1 MRTSSGVRPKAAV
14 SSGSK
19 VRTSL
24 GKKTGEATVQIEG
37 GQEKV
42 GSASEEVIKQASS
55 VVELPTQVFP
65 FQVNEQD
72 DHLLYWE
79 TPPSWWIDAMDAL
92 ENAADLQLT
101 KAPELQTNITDE
113 LMEIE
118 APPDVSVTLERW
130 EVLAAMLLLRALD
143 SVMLDVQPYQA
154 LRYGRNTPILTIG
167 LPSQP
172 RYSMG
177 MRKSRSLSPDKL
189 EQFITAPKDSAPEA
203 AAPKKVGSKEV
214 TSKEAAS
221 KATAPMES
229 GARKSGPK
237 DTVSK
242 AGSANQR
249 SDSPLRPTA
258 TKDSSRKEAGPR
270 DVSPLQP
277 NTTRDSSRKEASL
290 RDVSPLQRGPK
301 DTVSKAG
308 SANPRN
314 DSPLRPTAT
323 KDSSRK
329 DAKPRDVPTVQAVQQ
344 EFVDRS
350 EGGVSA
356 PPSGSLNPNLLY
368 LGEVRSNPPNRS
380 NQPTS
385 VAALSTTPTSPVSP
399 LPGQSQSW
407 GQTSSGSLGA
417 GATATRSAG
426 SLLPSRSA
434 VQPRVSPAPNTSR
447 VAQAQRAPQVGPSR
461 QVSEQSA
468 AGARQPNVPQRQAV
482 SVPGAPRV
490 LPARRS

>member
-1 MRTSSGVRPKAAV
+1 M
-14 SSGSK
+14 
-19 VRTSL
+19 
-24 GKKTGEATVQIEG
+24 
-37 GQEKV
+37 
-42 GSASEEVIKQASS
+42 
-55 VVELPTQVFP
+55 ELPTQVFA
-65 FQVNEQD
+65 FQANKQD

-79 TPPSWWIDAMDAL
+79 TPPAWWIDAMDAL

-154 LRYGRNTPILTIG
+154 LRYGRNTPVLTIG

-189 EQFITAPKDSAPEA
+189 EQLITAPKESAPEA
-203 AAPKKVGSKEV
+203 VAPKKVGSKEV

-229 GARKSGPK
+229 SARKTWPK

-242 AGSANQR
+242 AGSANPRSDSPLRPNTTRDSSRKEASPRDVSPLQRGPKDTVSKFGSANPR

-258 TKDSSRKEAGPR
+258 TKDSSRK
-270 DVSPLQP
+270 
-277 NTTRDSSRKEASL
+277 DS
-290 RDVSPLQRGPK
+290 
-301 DTVSKAG
+301 
-308 SANPRN
+308 
-314 DSPLRPTAT
+314 
-323 KDSSRK
+323 
-329 DAKPRDVPTVQAVQQ
+329 KPRDVPTVQADQPEYV
-344 EFVDRS
+344 ERS
-350 EGGVSA
+350 EGVSA

-368 LGEVRSNPPNRS
+368 SAEVLSNPPNRN

-385 VAALSTTPTSPVSP
+385 VAALSSTPTSPVSP

-407 GQTSSGSLGA
+407 GQTSTGSFST

-447 VAQAQRAPQVGPSR
+447 VAQAQRVSPQVGPSR
-461 QVSEQSA
+461 QVLEQPP
-468 AGARQPNVPQRQAV
+468 AGSARQPIVPQRQAV